1 MVGNNVEIGLL
12 RDSTK
17 LELDILW
24 TLGAKGSRFNQILV
38 DADSVSIVNTNGAGD
53 ALLGVFLSHIDM
65 LNPKDSLKK
74 AVDYA
79 TKVCLVGGPR
89 I

>member
-1 MVGNNVEIGLL
+1 ME
-12 RDSTK
+12 
-17 LELDILW
+17 
-24 TLGAKGSRFNQILV
+24 
-38 DADSVSIVNTNGAGD
+38 ADSVSIVNTNGAGD